1 MCYTVLRHGR
11 DPLPVRLNLP
21 GMHNVRNSLAAIA
34 IATLAD
40 VSDENIKTALA
51 NFTGVGRR
59 FSRYGEIA
67 LPDGGSF
74 TLIDDYGH
82 HPHEMQATLE
92 AVRGA
97 YPGHRVLV
105 AFQPH
110 RYTRTR
116 DCFED
121 FVKVLS
127 SVEALVLADVYP
139 AGEAPIVGA
148 DGRSLARAIRIMGQ
162 TELVFVNSPAEMDD
176 AIMKLARDGDIVV
189 TMGAGSVGGVP
200 GRLKARAG
208 KNN

>member
-1 MCYTVLRHGR
+1 
-11 DPLPVRLNLP
+11 
-21 GMHNVRNSLAAIA
+21 
-34 IATLAD
+34 
-40 VSDENIKTALA
+40 
-51 NFTGVGRR
+51 
-59 FSRYGEIA
+59 
-67 LPDGGSF
+67 
-74 TLIDDYGH
+74 
-82 HPHEMQATLE
+82 MQATLE

-208 KNN
+208 KDN